1 MTKKGMTWGTITGA
15 ILAIV
20 ILLILVLIF
29 REQISAISEK
39 FLDVIKQTGSSGSGF
54 SESLKEIVPEK

>member
-39 FLDVIKQTGSSGSGF
+39 FLDVIKQTDSSGSGF